1 MYGSFAE
8 KDEEWGAPVPSS
20 RQMLGLLASLTIFW
34 NAIIGPGFLSLPK
47 LYNDSGFVIPTL
59 LLTVGFV
66 LAALATVVRS
76 ETVALMPGNSDFSRI
91 VEFCDPALKHVGK
104 RAFYISHLLFY
115 VASLSIVIAS
125 IVLVAEA
132 ADVLI
137 SRVFGRSYAWTLAGE
152 QPGRILVW
160 SLDNCRQNEVCK
172 PFFTG
177 HQVQS
182 NLFVS
187 LGYVIAF
194 ATLSPISTDKL
205 SEGMS
210 LQYMSLIAMGIAV
223 PVFLTRDVL
232 RCVHGHVTLATL
244 STGPRGLDSSGV
256 VLFNLMY
263 GIFVST
269 WLCEKQPAVSVRRVV
284 YGSSVT
290 SCLVMVAYG
299 AVTAAASRDIPVDG
313 LLASTERG
321 TPLIAFA
328 AAIFFGLF
336 VIASG
341 IPVACVMARHN
352 LVSSPIHLV
361 NENVANFLTFSL
373 PWATA
378 WVFAAPIAYK
388 ALLNFTGLFVVS
400 WLALWMPFF
409 LLLAH
414 LDPLPQDGSYLRW
427 FLRQL
432 VAPCDPETET
442 VLNPLPPRLHPYSRR
457 VYAACLLFI
466 AGWIFIALSS
476 YVVWFLAILI
486 SDSESVKGHFK

>member
-1 MYGSFAE
+1 MYGSFGE
-8 KDEEWGAPVPSS
+8 KEDVEWGLPVASS
-20 RQMLGLLASLTIFW
+20 RQMLGLMASLTIFW

-59 LLTVGFV
+59 LLVVGFIM
-66 LAALATVVRS
+66 ASLATVVRS
-76 ETVALMPGNSDFSRI
+76 ETVALMPGNAEFSRI

-104 RAFYISHLLFY
+104 RAFYVSHVLFY

-137 SRVFGRSYAWTLAGE
+137 SRVFGRSYALTLDGI
-152 QPGRILVW
+152 QVW
-160 SLDNCRQNEVCK
+160 SLDRCRQNEVCK

-177 HQVQS
+177 HQVHADV
-182 NLFVS
+182 FVS
-187 LGYVIAF
+187 LGYLVAF
-194 ATLSPISTDKL
+194 ATLAPISTDKL

-210 LQYMSLIAMGIAV
+210 LQYASLVAMFVAV
-223 PVFLTRDVL
+223 PVFLIRDIFRCL
-232 RCVHGHVTLATL
+232 RGHVTLATL

-269 WLCEKQPAVSVRRVV
+269 WLCEKRPGVCVKKVV
-284 YGSSVT
+284 YGSSIT
-290 SCLVMVAYG
+290 SCVVMVAYG

-352 LVSSPIHLV
+352 LLSSPILLV
-361 NENVANFLTFSL
+361 NENMASFLTFTL

-378 WVFAAPIAYK
+378 WVFSAPIAYK

-414 LDPLPQDGSYLRW
+414 FDPLPHDGAYFRW

-432 VAPCDPETET
+432 VSPCDPDIET
-442 VLNPLPPRLHPYSRR
+442 VLHPLPTTLLPYSRR

-466 AGWIFIALSS
+466 AAWIFIALSS
-476 YVVWFLAILI
+476 YAVWFLAILI